1 MMLQQFGYSCDQ
13 PQTVQQQQQ
22 QLQSSYDLKACSS
35 FFKRAVLLLI
45 VVVLLEVHQQQLG
58 STRSLDSATRIWPGI
73 RRLWQIHRIE
83 WKTLVVLL
91 GQLLLQT

>member
-1 MMLQQFGYSCDQ
+1 MMLQQLGYSCDQ

-22 QLQSSYDLKACSS
+22 Q
-35 FFKRAVLLLI
+35 
-45 VVVLLEVHQQQLG
+45 QQLG
-58 STRSLDSATRIWPGI
+58 STQSLDSATRIWPGI
-73 RRLWQIHRIE
+73 RRLWQIHRLE